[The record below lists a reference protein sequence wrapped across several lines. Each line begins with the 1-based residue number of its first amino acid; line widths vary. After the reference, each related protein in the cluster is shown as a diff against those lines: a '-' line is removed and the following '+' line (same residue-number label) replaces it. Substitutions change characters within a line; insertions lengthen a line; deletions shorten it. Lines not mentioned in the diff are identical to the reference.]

1 MKVILAGATFATLMV
16 LPLFAQSQAAEGPA
30 SSQVYPEKKQHPKK
44 HLGTAYRGIDG
55 SAWNSDLPA
64 SNANPLK
71 EGLCSTAP
79 EFCPDYHGANG
90 A

>member
-1 MKVILAGATFATLMV
+1 MKVILAGAAFATLMV
-16 LPLFAQSQAAEGPA
+16 LPLFAEWQAAEGPA
-30 SSQVYPEKKQHPKK
+30 YSQLYLEKNQHSKK
-44 HLGTAYRGIDG
+44 YLGAAYRGIDG
-55 SAWNSDLPA
+55 FAWNSDLPT

-71 EGLCSTAP
+71 EGLCSIAP